1 MFIIR
6 WSLLTVFTIALS
18 ACAGHQAVQQ
28 PAVETT
34 APVKQQLG
42 VIAPAQIVPQPTNPV
57 LAMARNMLGTPYRY
71 GGADPSGFDCS
82 GLVSYVYRS
91 AGIRVPRTSQEQYRQ
106 SFPVATDQLQAGDL
120 LFFRLRPPKISHV
133 AIYEGEGRFI
143 HAPSSG
149 KRVSYASLENPYWK
163 QHLIGAGRF

>member
-1 MFIIR
+1 MSLIR
-6 WSLLTVFTIALS
+6 WSLLTIFAMALF
-18 ACAGHQAVQQ
+18 ACAAPQATRQ
-28 PAVETT
+28 PAAQIST
-34 APVKQQLG
+34 PVKLQPA
-42 VIAPAQIVPQPTNPV
+42 VIAPAETAARPINPV
-57 LAMARNMLGTPYRY
+57 IAMARNMLGAPYRY

-106 SFPVATDQLQAGDL
+106 SFPVATDQLRAGDL
-120 LFFRLRPPKISHV
+120 LFFRLRPPKVSHV
-133 AIYEGEGRFI
+133 AIYAGEGRFI